1 MIFMMQQATDI
12 ELLRRYS
19 ENGSE
24 EAFALLVQ
32 RYVNLVY
39 SAARRQLQDPSM
51 AEEVTQATFIVLAR
65 KARSLSDKTILPAWL
80 YRTALFAAADARKS
94 RFRREKYEQEVA
106 RMEPPQADTD
116 TVWQDIEPLLDN
128 AMNSLGEA
136 DRTTLLLRFF
146 ENKPLRDVGAALG
159 VSDDTA
165 QKRVARALERLRRI
179 FASNGVT
186 LSVGML
192 TTTLPS
198 RAVELAPPALATSVA
213 QSSASSA
220 AISAATTTLVKGT
233 LQMIA
238 WSQWKW
244 AVGLGAA
251 ILMAGGTATL
261 VAQKKAAAERSATP
275 PTAAATD
282 ERSTPL
288 GALRFLARALQEFDG
303 PNVANSMH
311 AQNPDQ
317 ERFVNAMANVVRV
330 EGEMRKALGDTFG
343 TDGTALLPKRAIFA
357 MSFGQEL
364 LDDAQVELQ
373 GTNATIHTPGR
384 DGRSDK
390 MRLVQVAGVW
400 KVSGDKVGSP
410 AARQGMESMERISAA
425 VESFTEEVTR
435 GQFRTAEE
443 AIRSMRRRIG
453 PLMSSRQ

>member
-1 MIFMMQQATDI
+1 
-12 ELLRRYS
+12 
-19 ENGSE
+19 
-24 EAFALLVQ
+24 
-32 RYVNLVY
+32 
-39 SAARRQLQDPSM
+39 
-51 AEEVTQATFIVLAR
+51 
-65 KARSLSDKTILPAWL
+65 
-80 YRTALFAAADARKS
+80 
-94 RFRREKYEQEVA
+94 
-106 RMEPPQADTD
+106 MEPPQADTD
-116 TVWQDIEPLLDN
+116 TVWQDIEPLLDH

-136 DRTTLLLRFF
+136 DRTTLLLRYF
-146 ENKPLRDVGAALG
+146 ENKTLRDVGAALG

-179 FASNGVT
+179 FASKGVT

-192 TTTLPS
+192 TATLPS

-213 QSSASSA
+213 HSSASSA

-244 AVGLGAA
+244 ALGLGAA
-251 ILMAGGTATL
+251 IFVAGGTVTV
-261 VAQKKAAAERSATP
+261 VAQKKAAAERSAKP

-288 GALRFLARALQEFDG
+288 GALRFLARALQAFDG

-311 AQNPDQ
+311 AQNPAQ
-317 ERFVNAMANVVRV
+317 ERFINAMANVVRV
-330 EGEMRKALGDTFG
+330 EGEMRKALSDTFG
-343 TDGTALLPKRAIFA
+343 ANGTALLPKRAIFA

-364 LDDAQVELQ
+364 LDEAQVEVQ
-373 GTNATIHTPGR
+373 GTNATVHTPGR

-400 KVSGDKVGSP
+400 KVSGDKGGSP
-410 AARQGMESMERISAA
+410 AAGQGMESMERISAA

-435 GQFRTAEE
+435 GEFRTAEE